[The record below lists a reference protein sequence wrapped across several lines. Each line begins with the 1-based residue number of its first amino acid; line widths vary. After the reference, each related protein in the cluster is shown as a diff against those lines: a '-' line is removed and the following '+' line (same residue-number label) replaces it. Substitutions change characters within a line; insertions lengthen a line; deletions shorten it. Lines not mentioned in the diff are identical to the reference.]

1 MDTDSY
7 LSNNNKRKENMTS
20 SFAPFTL
27 PCERVR
33 LRFLTAADADALFA
47 IFADPE
53 AMRYWSSSAWTDP
66 HNARAMIEESE
77 AGYRSG
83 TLLRL
88 GIEAQGSVAGV
99 ITLRKFDPDNRRCE
113 IGYMLARP
121 YWGQGL
127 MQEALPAVLDYA
139 FDVLAMHRI
148 EADVDPRNTASS
160 RLLERLGFRHEGRLR
175 ERWFVNGEVCDSEYY
190 GLLRH
195 EWRGR
200 RHAA

>member
-1 MDTDSY
+1 
-7 LSNNNKRKENMTS
+7 MTS

-47 IFADPE
+47 VYADPE

-66 HNARAMIEESE
+66 AKARAMIEESE

-83 TLLRL
+83 TLLQL
-88 GIEAQGSVAGV
+88 GIEVEGGVAGTV
-99 ITLRKFDPDNRRCE
+99 TLYKLDRRNRRCE
-113 IGYMLARP
+113 IGFMLARP
-121 YWGQGL
+121 HWGKGL

-148 EADVDPRNTASS
+148 EADVDPRNTAST
-160 RLLERLGFRHEGRLR
+160 RLLQRLGFRHEGRLR
-175 ERWFVNGEVCDSEYY
+175 ERWFVNDEVCDSEYY

-195 EWRGR
+195 EWSGR
-200 RHAA
+200 PRTA